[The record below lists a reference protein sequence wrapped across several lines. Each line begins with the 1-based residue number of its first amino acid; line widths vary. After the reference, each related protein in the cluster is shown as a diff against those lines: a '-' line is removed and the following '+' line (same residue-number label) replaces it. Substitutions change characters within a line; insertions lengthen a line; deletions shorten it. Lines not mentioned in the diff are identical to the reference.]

1 VKPTIRQLRGQI
13 TWACQAVVVFVSTP
27 WNSWTLPNATCD
39 PYASCIRA
47 AARAYVQ
54 RRRKHLGVFRS
65 TGTHLDQGHARKAV
79 ANRTIIYCWSQ
90 IVRPRR
96 ASSVA
101 KTSARRRRV
110 RAHVVGTRLD
120 DRAFSL
126 CLIHPTR
133 THVNWPPYPSQ
144 ACKVL
149 VFLHFIRASSGF
161 QLRSPSSPAAS
172 SNLPMLRPVSEM
184 QDLCP

>member
-1 VKPTIRQLRGQI
+1 MGMSSCRGVREHALEQLDTAKCNVRPLRIVHPRRSEGIR
-13 TWACQAVVVFVSTP
+13 TTTP
-27 WNSWTLPNATCD
+27 QTSW
-39 PYASCIRA
+39 R
-47 AARAYVQ
+47 
-54 RRRKHLGVFRS
+54 FRS

-79 ANRTIIYCWSQ
+79 TNRTIIYCWSQ

-161 QLRSPSSPAAS
+161 QLRSLSSPAAS